1 MSALGFPDCFVGAS
15 AQTEQAADLATWW
28 RQINDQVL
36 DRLIA
41 DGVANIQVTTLD
53 SNETETAVTGDG
65 LKAGMK
71 VITGTLA
78 PPA

>member
-1 MSALGFPDCFVGAS
+1 MSVLSFPDRFVGAS

-53 SNETETAVTGDG
+53 SNETETAVT
-65 LKAGMK
+65 AM
-71 VITGTLA
+71 A
-78 PPA
+78 